1 MAVLYRFHEAR
12 FSESRL
18 MLLKSEFPIIKWTN
32 CGAWID
38 VYGRRRFVNLQSKKK
53 YACFTVEEALESFH
67 ARKKR
72 QIRILKAQLAQA
84 EAALKL
90 SPDNES
96 IYWGLGSL

>member
-1 MAVLYRFHEAR
+1 MTLYRFHETR
-12 FSESRL
+12 WSDSRL
-18 MLLKSEFPIIKWTN
+18 MLIKDEFPVIKETN
-32 CGAWID
+32 CGAWVDI
-38 VYGRRRFVNLQSKKK
+38 YGRKRFVNLQAKKK
-53 YACFTVEEALESFH
+53 YACLTVEEALESYH

-90 SPDNES
+90 SPENES